1 MTCTY
6 PIAQSII
13 SHSPRLRQQTTRRRR
28 STTVGDICLGSVLAS
43 LLPVVEEDIMEE
55 AAALV
60 GVVGVGVVVE
70 PNLTLDVMSMDGYK
84 LMCILVCL

>member
-13 SHSPRLRQQTTRRRR
+13 SHSPRLRQQTTRR

-43 LLPVVEEDIMEE
+43 LLPVVEEDIME
-55 AAALV
+55 AAVAVV
-60 GVVGVGVVVE
+60 GVVGVVVVVE
-70 PNLTLDVMSMDGYK
+70 PNLTLDVMNMDGYS
-84 LMCILVCL
+84 

>member
-1 MTCTY
+1 
-6 PIAQSII
+6 
-13 SHSPRLRQQTTRRRR
+13 
-28 STTVGDICLGSVLAS
+28 
-43 LLPVVEEDIMEE
+43 MEE